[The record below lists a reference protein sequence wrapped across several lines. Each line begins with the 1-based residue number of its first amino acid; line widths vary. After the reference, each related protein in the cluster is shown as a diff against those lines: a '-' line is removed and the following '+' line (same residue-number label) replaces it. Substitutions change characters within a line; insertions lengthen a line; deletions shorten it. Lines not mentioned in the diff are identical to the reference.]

1 MTRPPHGVQLVERAH
16 AAGAVVLP
24 PIDAHRVAVHL
35 STDTP
40 SHCRETDYRCVR
52 TSGDVD
58 VIPAGTPG
66 GYDAATPSAALE
78 IRLGRG
84 FVERVAEE
92 ARLSRSVATQ
102 HLVPH
107 PTIRRLAWAFVGSA
121 DHPARQ
127 LYLDSL
133 GVALAVQLL
142 SHGAAPPVARGLTSS
157 QIQRVI
163 DYVEAHL
170 DGDLSLGELADVAG
184 VSPAHLRRWFGAQVG
199 EPVHRY
205 VVRRR
210 VERARELL
218 LAGDLPASEAALA
231 VGFAHQ
237 SHMARWMRR
246 LLGVTPRG
254 LRSQA

>member
-1 MTRPPHGVQLVERAH
+1 MTRPPHGVELVERAS

-24 PIDAHRVAVHL
+24 PIDAHRVALHL
-35 STDTP
+35 SAETP
-40 SHCRETDYRCVR
+40 SRCRETNHDCVR
-52 TSGDVD
+52 TRGDVD
-58 VIPAGTPG
+58 VIPAGAPG
-66 GYDAATPSAALE
+66 GYDAATASRALE
-78 IRLGRG
+78 IHLGRG

-92 ARLSRSVATQ
+92 ARLSRTVATQ

-107 PTIRRLAWAFVGSA
+107 PTIRRLAWAFAGNA

-142 SHGAAPPVARGLTSS
+142 SQGETSPVARGLTRT
-157 QIQRVI
+157 QLQRVI

-170 DGDLSLGELADVAG
+170 DGELTLGELADVAR

-254 LRSQA
+254 LRRS